1 VREAFLCANNKH
13 NATIRMHARPIRPHE
28 FCQLNRAIA
37 FYIGGVPT
45 FSLDILLVVSYTY
58 EFKVSVPAE
67 NFITALFPMMQFTHD
82 SLSQFIL
89 HIFLYGGQLLIKRR
103 ATHRRRCHTLTTGQ
117 PIVVHYTFQYS
128 HVCMAIHLHGVLN
141 PKK

>member
-1 VREAFLCANNKH
+1 MRAAFLCANNRH
-13 NATIRMHARPIRPHE
+13 NATIRMHARPIRPHQ
-28 FCQLNRAIA
+28 FCPLNVAIA
-37 FYIGGVPT
+37 FYIGGIST
-45 FSLDILLVVSYTY
+45 FSLDMLLVVSYTY
-58 EFKVSVPAE
+58 EFEVSVPAE
-67 NFITALFPMMQFTHD
+67 NSITAQFPMMQFTHD

-89 HIFLYGGQLLIKRR
+89 HILLYGGQLLIKRR

-128 HVCMAIHLHGVLN
+128 HICIAIHIHGVLN

>member
-1 VREAFLCANNKH
+1 VRKQQTQCNNQD
-13 NATIRMHARPIRPHE
+13 ACSSYSSSRI
-28 FCQLNRAIA
+28 L
-37 FYIGGVPT
+37 PT
-45 FSLDILLVVSYTY
+45 YYGNSVLYRWHIYVSLGILLVVIYTY
-58 EFKVSVPAE
+58 EFEVSVPAE
-67 NFITALFPMMQFTHD
+67 NSITAHFPMMQFTHD

-128 HVCMAIHLHGVLN
+128 HVCMPIHIHGVLN